1 MGKPKQTSSN
11 KDKAEAEY
19 TISNWD
25 AKGRAKL
32 DQLAKEKEKVSQ
44 RMYEKCDHHD
54 AYDRYLLD
62 THLVAIRK
70 RHSLHEKQRS
80 AAEDQRVAEEEA
92 RNSRAARRKSDS
104 TERTMNVVIQLNGT
118 MKRTNGVTLR
128 QYYYILYRFKL
139 NTILLIEILSA

>member
-44 RMYEKCDHHD
+44 RMYEKWD
-54 AYDRYLLD
+54 AYDRYLLE

-80 AAEDQRVAEEEA
+80 AAEDQSVAEEEA
-92 RNSRAARRKSDS
+92 RNSRAARRKSD
-104 TERTMNVVIQLNGT
+104 
-118 MKRTNGVTLR
+118 
-128 QYYYILYRFKL
+128 
-139 NTILLIEILSA
+139 

>member
-32 DQLAKEKEKVSQ
+32 DQLAKEKEKVRQ
-44 RMYEKCDHHD
+44 RMYEKWD
-54 AYDRYLLD
+54 AYDRYLRE

-92 RNSRAARRKSDS
+92 RNSRAARRKSD
-104 TERTMNVVIQLNGT
+104 
-118 MKRTNGVTLR
+118 
-128 QYYYILYRFKL
+128 
-139 NTILLIEILSA
+139 